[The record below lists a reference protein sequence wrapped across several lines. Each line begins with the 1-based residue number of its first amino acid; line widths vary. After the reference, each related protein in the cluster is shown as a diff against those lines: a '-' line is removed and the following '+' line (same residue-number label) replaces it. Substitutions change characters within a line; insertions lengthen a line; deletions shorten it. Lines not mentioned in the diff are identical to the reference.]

1 MAGYPLVTV
10 PAGFVVEGAEGGG
23 GIGLPIGLSF
33 MGRAWSEPT
42 LIRLA
47 YAFEQITQV
56 RRPPEL

>member
-1 MAGYPLVTV
+1 VTV
-10 PAGFVVEGAEGGG
+10 PAGFVSRESETGA

-47 YAFEQITQV
+47 YGFEQIRQM